1 MFIRIITNI
10 GQSCWVGAF
19 GGGAAN
25 FEVWLVA
32 PCGPPLVAPLQ
43 TYKVLEI
50 QFYSSY
56 KDARRDTRC

>member
-50 QFYSSY
+50 
-56 KDARRDTRC
+56 

>member
-1 MFIRIITNI
+1 MYGVFLSFVPMFIRIITNI

-32 PCGPPLVAPLQ
+32 PLWPPLGGAPAN
-43 TYKVLEI
+43 I
-50 QFYSSY
+50 
-56 KDARRDTRC
+56 